1 MKERIDPYLDF
12 RNFVYMIWRHL
23 GLPDPT
29 EVQYDIAD
37 YLQNSPRRVVVEAF
51 RGVGKSYITV
61 AYVCW
66 RLYLDPQVKIMVVSA
81 GKERADAFSI
91 FVKSLINDVPLLH
104 HLKADKTKGQRDSNV
119 AFDVGPATPSGSPS
133 VKSVGITGQLTGS
146 RADVIIGDDIEIPSN
161 SATPDLRNKLSEL
174 VKEFA
179 AVIKPDGKIIYL
191 GTPQTELSLYNVLE
205 TRGYQLRIWTARYP
219 SPEQMKGYASRLA
232 PFILDRLEV
241 KQAGEPVDPQRF
253 DAEDLLE
260 RELDYGRSG
269 FALQFM
275 LDTTLSDANKFPL
288 KVSDLVVMSI
298 PDKVPTE
305 VRWTNNPLLKL
316 NNLPNVAMAGQA
328 YYAGDA
334 LSVTQ
339 LAPTASVMTIDPSG
353 RGKDETGY
361 AVAKMLN
368 GNIFVPA
375 AGGMSGGY
383 SDEALIALCHVAK
396 AHKVNKI
403 LVESNFGD
411 GMFTS
416 LLTPHLHR
424 IYPVEVEEIRHSTQ
438 KELRIIS
445 ALEPVL
451 NQHRLV
457 IDPKVIQ
464 DDYDSALTRYS
475 SDVAP
480 QYMLFYQLSRVSKDR
495 GALKHDDRLEALAM
509 AVQYFTEA
517 LSLDQQKAE
526 DMRKQELWD
535 KEIDLW
541 RREMEGGDHAPLNF
555 HHRLKDKLLNT
566 RKR

>member
-1 MKERIDPYLDF
+1 MVWK
-12 RNFVYMIWRHL
+12 HL

-37 YLQNSPRRVVVEAF
+37 YLQNSPKKVVVEAF
-51 RGVGKSYITV
+51 RGIGKSYITA

-66 RLYLDPQVKIMVVSA
+66 RLYLNPQVKILVVSA
-81 GKERADAFSI
+81 GKERADSFSI
-91 FVKSLINDVPLLH
+91 FVKRLINDVPMLH
-104 HLKADKTKGQRDSNV
+104 HLQADKSKGQRDSNV

-146 RADVIIGDDIEIPSN
+146 RADVIIADDIEIPSN

-179 AVIKPDGKIIYL
+179 AIMTPDSKVIYL
-191 GTPQTELSLYNVLE
+191 GTPQTELSLYNILE

-219 SPEQMKGYASRLA
+219 TPEQMKGYASRLA
-232 PFILDRLEV
+232 PFILDRLETH
-241 KQAGEPVDPQRF
+241 KAGDPVDPQRF
-253 DAEDLLE
+253 NADDLLE
-260 RELDYGRSG
+260 RELDYGKSG

-288 KVSDLVVMSI
+288 KISDLVVMPI
-298 PDKVPTE
+298 TDKVPTE

-316 NNLPNVAMAGQA
+316 NTLPNVAMAGQA
-328 YYAGDA
+328 YYAGDH
-334 LSVTQ
+334 LGVTQ
-339 LAPTASVMTIDPSG
+339 LAPNASIMTIDPSG

-368 GNIFVPA
+368 GNIFVPQ
-375 AGGMSGGY
+375 AGGLAGGY
-383 SDEALIALCHVAK
+383 SDEVLIALCHIAK
-396 AHKVNKI
+396 SNKVNKI

-451 NQHRLV
+451 NQHRLIV
-457 IDPKVIQ
+457 DPKVIQ
-464 DDYDSALTRYS
+464 DDYDSALAKYS
-475 SDVAP
+475 SDIAP
-480 QYMLFYQLSRVSKDR
+480 QYMLFYQLSRISKDR

-517 LSLDQQKAE
+517 LSVDQQKAE

-535 KEIDLW
+535 REIELW
-541 RREMEGGDHAPLNF
+541 TQEVNGGDHAPLNF

-566 RKR
+566 RRR